1 MTPVPPPLSPDEAHL
16 WWWRIPILR
25 EGPALT
31 RLRSNWVWSRVRPV
45 LAAYAG
51 VADAD
56 LKIVRSA
63 NGKPQAPQL
72 DASFSLA
79 HDDQVALLGVART
92 SAVGVDVMGA
102 RPFGSPRQLARRI
115 FKDHEL
121 GRWEGAAVDER
132 FEILRTRFCVTEA
145 VVKALDW
152 RLWPALGSLHIVR
165 EGRVARVPLKRAQ
178 LHLQHGCR
186 GAHGFALAS
195 EHELTSLRHIDGDD
209 DQSCAKSVS
218 PAESELR

>member
-1 MTPVPPPLSPDEAHL
+1 MTPVPPPLPSDDAHL
-16 WWWRIPILR
+16 WWWRIPPLS

-51 VADAD
+51 LADAD
-56 LKIVRSA
+56 LTILRSA

-72 DASFSLA
+72 DAAFSLS
-79 HDDQVALLGVART
+79 HDDEVALLAIART
-92 SAVGVDVMGA
+92 PAIGVDVMGE

-121 GRWEGAAVDER
+121 GRWEGAAIPER
-132 FEILRTRFCVTEA
+132 FELLRTRFCVTEA

-165 EGRVARVPLKRAQ
+165 EGRIARVPLKRAQ
-178 LHLQHGCR
+178 LHLLHGSR
-186 GAHGFALAS
+186 HRHAFALAS
-195 EHELTSLRHIDGDD
+195 EFELTSLRHIDGDD
-209 DQSCAKSVS
+209 AT
-218 PAESELR
+218 